1 MFDKI
6 KEFFKKWTAK
16 FLDFINLSKTFIKQ
30 QKEKLKNLYQTNYNT
45 GMFHLEHG
53 NLWDAAFRFKIIKK
67 FWPDKL
73 EAQYQYAICLVLE
86 DMKNDAIALLK
97 DILKKD
103 ENYSDAKQLLNDL
116 ENNIENPVIKS
127 YKEKFKKS
135 ETNTENK

>member
-1 MFDKI
+1 MFNRI
-6 KEFFKKWTAK
+6 GEFFKKWMAK
-16 FLDFINLSKTFIKQ
+16 FLDFINLCKTSIKQ
-30 QKEKLKNLYQTNYNT
+30 QKEKFKNLYQTNYNT

-53 NLWDAAFRFKIIKK
+53 NLWDASLRFKIIKK

-86 DMKNDAIALLK
+86 DMKDDAISLLK

-103 ENYSDAKQLLNDL
+103 ENYSNAKQLLNDL

>member
-1 MFDKI
+1 MFNRI
-6 KEFFKKWTAK
+6 GEFFKKWMAK
-16 FLDFINLSKTFIKQ
+16 FLDFINLCKTSIKQ
-30 QKEKLKNLYQTNYNT
+30 QKEKFKNLYQTNYNT

-53 NLWDAAFRFKIIKK
+53 NLWDASLRFKIIKK

-86 DMKNDAIALLK
+86 DMKDDAISLLK

-135 ETNTENK
+135 ETNTENR

>member
-1 MFDKI
+1 MFNRI
-6 KEFFKKWTAK
+6 GEFFKKWMAK
-16 FLDFINLSKTFIKQ
+16 FLDFINLCKTSIKQ
-30 QKEKLKNLYQTNYNT
+30 QKEKFKNLYQTNYNT
-45 GMFHLEHG
+45 GMFHLEQG
-53 NLWDAAFRFKIIKK
+53 NLWDASLRFKIIKK

-86 DMKNDAIALLK
+86 DMKDDAISLLK

>member
-1 MFDKI
+1 MFNRI
-6 KEFFKKWTAK
+6 GEFFKKWMAK
-16 FLDFINLSKTFIKQ
+16 FLDFINLCKTSIKQ
-30 QKEKLKNLYQTNYNT
+30 QKEKFKNLYQTNYNT

-53 NLWDAAFRFKIIKK
+53 NLWDASLRFKIIKK

-86 DMKNDAIALLK
+86 DMKDDAISLLK

-116 ENNIENPVIKS
+116 ENNIENSVIKS